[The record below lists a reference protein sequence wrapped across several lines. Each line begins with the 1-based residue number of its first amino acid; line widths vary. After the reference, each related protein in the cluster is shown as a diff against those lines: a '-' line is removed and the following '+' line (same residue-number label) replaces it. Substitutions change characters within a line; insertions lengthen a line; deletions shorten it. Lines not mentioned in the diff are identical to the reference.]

1 MPDRSCPNKTPSAI
15 GLATDDRGFGPFHM
29 RWSSK
34 GRMKDDTQ
42 SSKSRMRFLLSVL
55 IPVLLSVVFTFS
67 LVAVLIYVSAK
78 KSDEQAA
85 AREETLVRHHLG
97 KQQDVLRQAQA
108 NVVGWDDALIAI
120 EPPFNSDWIAT
131 NLGEALHQIDG
142 IDMVFLLDPHLA
154 PVFAMFDGKPI
165 ATSVYKRYGEVFAPF
180 ANRLREIDWQGALGA
195 YTEGTSH
202 VLPAIGDIMMLDGQ
216 PAAVSFMP
224 IASDSGRFTYRPGS
238 EYIHIA
244 VQFFDEEMA
253 RQIND
258 RLLIKG
264 GHFDNPDE
272 PVHSGEIRVPII
284 NQAGTAIANF
294 AWHPGQPG
302 ASILTDGLPAM
313 LAGFAIT
320 LAIVAGLI
328 FGLRRSTQQIEASRT
343 AAQHMAFHD
352 KLTGLA
358 NRALF
363 EDRLNKAVASAR
375 RGPNGIALLMID
387 LDRFKQVNDT
397 LGHEAGDDL
406 IRQVAKRMR
415 PLLRE
420 TDTIARL
427 GGDEFAVIQT
437 DVRAS
442 ADVTIVAERIIRAIA
457 APFEVA
463 QSQAFVGAS
472 IGIALAP
479 TDALA
484 SVELARKADIALY
497 EAKAGGRN
505 QFKLFE
511 DRMSEAVRRRQTI
524 EEELRDALSRSDGLD
539 VDFVPLIRADGPQ
552 IVGVTAEII
561 WNHSTLGPI
570 DRNRFIPVA
579 ESCGLIEPLGDFVL
593 EAACEFGAKRPGLR
607 VGVRVYAAQL
617 RNPLFFNKLFT
628 LLDETGMQPEDLEL
642 EIGEKMMSNN
652 EPIAAATLR
661 KLAGVGINVALGDF
675 GSGFRALALLQKYQ
689 VNRINIDRDFF
700 DQLAE
705 CSQPEAITHAVVWLA
720 RAIGV
725 EVSAEGVDSDDQK
738 NFLHRMGVMS
748 FQGKAFTPEMQ
759 SEMLR
764 EALKHVPKQPQR
776 KPPQD
781 DIELWG

>member
-1 MPDRSCPNKTPSAI
+1 MRAV
-15 GLATDDRGFGPFHM
+15 GLATDSRSYGLFHM

-34 GRMKDDTQ
+34 GRMTDDPQ
-42 SSKSRMRFLLSVL
+42 SSKSRARFLLSVL

-67 LVAVLIYVSAK
+67 LVAVLIYLSAQ

-85 AREETLVRHHLG
+85 EREETLVRHHLG
-97 KQQDVLRQAQA
+97 KQQDVLRQVQA
-108 NVVGWDDALIAI
+108 NVVGWDDALVAV
-120 EPPFNSDWIAT
+120 EPPFDSEWVAN
-131 NLGEALHQIDG
+131 NLGEELHETDG
-142 IDMVFLLDPHLA
+142 VDMVFVLDPHLV
-154 PVFAMFDGKPI
+154 PVFAMFNGETI
-165 ATSVYKRYGEVFAPF
+165 GTSVYQRYDAVFAPF
-180 ANRLREIDWQGALGA
+180 AKRLREIDWQGALGA
-195 YTEGTSH
+195 YTDGTSH
-202 VLPAIGDIMMLDGQ
+202 VLPAIGDIMMLNGQ

-224 IASDSGRFTYRPGS
+224 IASDSGRFSYRPGS

-253 RQIND
+253 KQIND
-258 RLLIKG
+258 RLLING
-264 GHFDNPDE
+264 GHFDEIDE
-272 PVHSGEIRVPII
+272 AAHGNEIRIPII
-284 NQAGTAIANF
+284 DRSGTAVASF
-294 AWHPGQPG
+294 AWYPGRPG
-302 ASILTDGLPAM
+302 ARILADGLPAM

-320 LAIVAGLI
+320 LAIVVGLI
-328 FGLRRSTQQIEASRT
+328 YGLRRTTRQIEASRS

-363 EDRLNKAVASAR
+363 EDRLNNAIASAR
-375 RGPNGIALLMID
+375 RGPNGIALLVID

-397 LGHEAGDDL
+397 LGHEAGDDM

-437 DVRAS
+437 DVRAIS
-442 ADVTIVAERIIRAIA
+442 DVTIVAERIIRAIA

-479 TDALA
+479 RDALA
-484 SVELARKADIALY
+484 SVELTRKADIALY
-497 EAKAGGRN
+497 EAKSGGRN

-539 VDFVPLIRADGPQ
+539 VDFVPLIRADGSQ
-552 IVGVTAEII
+552 IVGVTAEIV

-570 DRNRFIPVA
+570 DRRRFIPVA

-593 EAACEFGAKRPGLR
+593 ETACEFGAKRPGLR

-617 RNPLFFNKLFT
+617 RNPLFFNKLLT
-628 LLDETGMQPEDLEL
+628 LLDETGMQPENLEL
-642 EIGEKMMSNN
+642 EIGEKMMSDR

-661 KLAGVGINVALGDF
+661 KLTGVGINVALGDF

-700 DQLAE
+700 DQLAD
-705 CSQPEAITHAVVWLA
+705 CPDPEAITHAVVWLA
-720 RAIGV
+720 RAVGV
-725 EVSAEGVDSDDQK
+725 EVSAEGVDSADQK
-738 NFLHRMGVMS
+738 SFLHRMGVMS
-748 FQGKAFTPEMQ
+748 FQGQVFTPEMQ

-764 EALKHVPKQPQR
+764 QALEHIPDLAER

-781 DIELWG
+781 DIELWS